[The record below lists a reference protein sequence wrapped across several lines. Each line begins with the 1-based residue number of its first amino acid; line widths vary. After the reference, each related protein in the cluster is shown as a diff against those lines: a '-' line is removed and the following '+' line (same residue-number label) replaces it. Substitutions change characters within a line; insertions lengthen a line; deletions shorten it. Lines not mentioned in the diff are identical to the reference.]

1 MGVQYLAEFWWFLY
15 VSLLF
20 LFSFSFFGI
29 FSFGNSKIII
39 FVSGQEPSRSS
50 GHRLS
55 KPLVGEDGRIY
66 ACSEKDL
73 FAFESNGTIEWTI
86 HLDYTCNAAMA
97 PVQGGLGKVSNFF
110 FFFFF
115 GFMCLVSDSMS
126 LWLLVCNFLTSIA
139 RVLDANFKFC

>member
-1 MGVQYLAEFWWFLY
+1 MFPFR
-15 VSLLF
+15 
-20 LFSFSFFGI
+20 FSFICI
-29 FSFGNSKIII
+29 FSFGNSKILI

-50 GHRLS
+50 AHRLS

-73 FAFESNGTIEWTI
+73 FAFESNGTIAWTI

-97 PVQGGLGKVSNFF
+97 PVQGGLGKVSN
-110 FFFFF
+110 FFF

>member
-1 MGVQYLAEFWWFLY
+1 MFPFR
-15 VSLLF
+15 
-20 LFSFSFFGI
+20 FSFICI
-29 FSFGNSKIII
+29 FSFGNSKILI
-39 FVSGQEPSRSS
+39 FVSGQEPSRGS

-73 FAFESNGTIEWTI
+73 FAFESNGTIAWTI

-97 PVQGGLGKVSNFF
+97 PVQGGLGKVSN
-110 FFFFF
+110 FFF

>member
-1 MGVQYLAEFWWFLY
+1 MGVQHLVEFWWFLY
-15 VSLLF
+15 VSLLDF
-20 LFSFSFFGI
+20 FFFGI

-66 ACSEKDL
+66 VCSEKDL
-73 FAFESNGTIEWTI
+73 FAFESNGTIAWTI

-110 FFFFF
+110 FF
-115 GFMCLVSDSMS
+115 LV
-126 LWLLVCNFLTSIA
+126 LCV
-139 RVLDANFKFC
+139 

>member
-1 MGVQYLAEFWWFLY
+1 MFPFR
-15 VSLLF
+15 
-20 LFSFSFFGI
+20 FSFICI
-29 FSFGNSKIII
+29 FSFGNSKILI
-39 FVSGQEPSRSS
+39 FVSGQEPSRSY

-73 FAFESNGTIEWTI
+73 FAFESNGTIAWTI

-97 PVQGGLGKVSNFF
+97 PVQGGLGKVSN
-110 FFFFF
+110 FFFF

>member
-1 MGVQYLAEFWWFLY
+1 MFPFR
-15 VSLLF
+15 
-20 LFSFSFFGI
+20 FSFICI
-29 FSFGNSKIII
+29 FSFGNSKILI

-73 FAFESNGTIEWTI
+73 FAFESNGTIAWTI

-97 PVQGGLGKVSNFF
+97 PVQGGLGKVSN
-110 FFFFF
+110 FFFF

>member
-1 MGVQYLAEFWWFLY
+1 MGVQYLVEFWWFLY

-20 LFSFSFFGI
+20 LFICI
-29 FSFGNSKIII
+29 FSFGNSKILI

-73 FAFESNGTIEWTI
+73 FAFESNGTIAWTI

-110 FFFFF
+110 FF
-115 GFMCLVSDSMS
+115 LV
-126 LWLLVCNFLTSIA
+126 LCV
-139 RVLDANFKFC
+139 

>member
-1 MGVQYLAEFWWFLY
+1 MFPFC
-15 VSLLF
+15 
-20 LFSFSFFGI
+20 FFFICI
-29 FSFGNSKIII
+29 FSFGNSKILI

-73 FAFESNGTIEWTI
+73 FAFESNGTIAWTI

-97 PVQGGLGKVSNFF
+97 PVQGGHGKVSN
-110 FFFFF
+110 FFFF

>member
-1 MGVQYLAEFWWFLY
+1 MFPFR
-15 VSLLF
+15 
-20 LFSFSFFGI
+20 FSFICI
-29 FSFGNSKIII
+29 FSFGNSKILI

-73 FAFESNGTIEWTI
+73 FAFESNGTIAWTI

-110 FFFFF
+110 FFWFYVFSIRF
-115 GFMCLVSDSMS
+115 YVTVATS
-126 LWLLVCNFLTSIA
+126 LQLPYFNCKGVGCEF
-139 RVLDANFKFC
+139 

>member
-1 MGVQYLAEFWWFLY
+1 MFPFR
-15 VSLLF
+15 
-20 LFSFSFFGI
+20 FFFICI
-29 FSFGNSKIII
+29 FSFGNSKILI

-73 FAFESNGTIEWTI
+73 FAFESNGTIAWTI

-110 FFFFF
+110 FWFYVFSIRFY
-115 GFMCLVSDSMS
+115 VTVATS
-126 LWLLVCNFLTSIA
+126 LQLPYFNCKGVGCEF
-139 RVLDANFKFC
+139 

>member
-1 MGVQYLAEFWWFLY
+1 MFPFR
-15 VSLLF
+15 
-20 LFSFSFFGI
+20 FFFICI
-29 FSFGNSKIII
+29 FSFGNSKILI

-73 FAFESNGTIEWTI
+73 FAFESNGTIAWTI

-97 PVQGGLGKVSNFF
+97 PVQGGLGKVSN
-110 FFFFF
+110 FFF

>member
-1 MGVQYLAEFWWFLY
+1 MFPFC
-15 VSLLF
+15 
-20 LFSFSFFGI
+20 FFFICI
-29 FSFGNSKIII
+29 FSFGNSKILI

-110 FFFFF
+110 F

-126 LWLLVCNFLTSIA
+126 LRLLVCNFLTSIA
-139 RVLDANFKFC
+139 KVLDENFKFC

>member
-1 MGVQYLAEFWWFLY
+1 MFPFR
-15 VSLLF
+15 
-20 LFSFSFFGI
+20 FFFICI
-29 FSFGNSKIII
+29 FSFGNSKILI

-73 FAFESNGTIEWTI
+73 FAFESNGTIAWTI

-97 PVQGGLGKVSNFF
+97 PVQGGLGKVN

-115 GFMCLVSDSMS
+115 GFMCLVSDSLS
-126 LWLLVCNFLTSIA
+126 LRLLVCNFLTSIA
-139 RVLDANFKFC
+139 KVLDENFKFC

>member
-1 MGVQYLAEFWWFLY
+1 MFPFR
-15 VSLLF
+15 
-20 LFSFSFFGI
+20 FSFICI
-29 FSFGNSKIII
+29 FSFGNSKILI

-73 FAFESNGTIEWTI
+73 FAFESNGTIAWTI

-97 PVQGGLGKVSNFF
+97 PVQGGLGKVSN
-110 FFFFF
+110 FFF